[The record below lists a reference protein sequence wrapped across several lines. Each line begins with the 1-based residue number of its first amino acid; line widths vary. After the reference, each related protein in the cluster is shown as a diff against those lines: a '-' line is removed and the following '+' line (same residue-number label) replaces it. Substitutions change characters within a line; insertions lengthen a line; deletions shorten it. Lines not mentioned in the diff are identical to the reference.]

1 MRRLLFVI
9 PLLLA
14 HFDAGA
20 QINRSRFGVQ
30 APSLWVSG
38 GAALQQAFTV
48 ADGATGSVWQFG
60 SATTYSA
67 ALEKTVG
74 NGLLLGVRG
83 SNGLIPLNY
92 STPSASM
99 NAEAQVSQLFG
110 TLRLS
115 TGQGFHSVLEL
126 SAGATYYSS
135 FRTQG
140 ASTKLPPLNGD
151 TDFSFAFGYGF
162 GYSFSPR
169 MSVDVVQDV
178 TTSVHQK
185 DGLNPGDDTTVRMH
199 GTRLMG
205 RIGLG
210 G

>member
-1 MRRLLFVI
+1 MRRLLFMI
-9 PLLLA
+9 SLLLPY
-14 HFDAGA
+14 FDAGA
-20 QINRSRFGVQ
+20 QLSRSRYGVQ
-30 APSLWVSG
+30 TPSVWVSG
-38 GAALQQAFTV
+38 GAALQQGFSV
-48 ADGATGSVWQFG
+48 ADGTTGSVWQFG
-60 SATTYSA
+60 NATTYGA
-67 ALEKTVG
+67 ALEKTLG

-92 STPSASM
+92 SSPGTSLSAD
-99 NAEAQVSQLFG
+99 AQMSQLFG
-110 TLRLS
+110 TLRLAS
-115 TGQGFHSVLEL
+115 GRGLHSVLEL
-126 SAGATYYSS
+126 SAGATYYSN
-135 FRTQG
+135 FRTRG
-140 ASTKLPPLNGD
+140 TAVKLPPLNGD

-185 DGLNPGDDTTVRMH
+185 DGLNPGDDSTVRVH
-199 GTRLMG
+199 GTRIMG

>member
-1 MRRLLFVI
+1 MRRLLSVV

-14 HFDAGA
+14 AFDAGA
-20 QINRSRFGVQ
+20 QVNRPRYGVQ
-30 APSLWVSG
+30 DPTVWVSAG
-38 GAALQQAFTV
+38 GALQQGFSV
-48 ADGATGSVWQFG
+48 VDGTTGSVWRFG
-60 SATTYSA
+60 NATTYGASI
-67 ALEKTVG
+67 EKTVG
-74 NGLLLGVRG
+74 NGLVVGVRG
-83 SNGLIPLNY
+83 SNGLIPLDY
-92 STPSASM
+92 RGPTTSAS
-99 NAEAQVSQLFG
+99 ADAQMSQLFG
-110 TLRLS
+110 TLRLAS
-115 TGQGFHSVLEL
+115 GRGLHSVLEL
-126 SAGATYYSS
+126 SGGATHYSN

-140 ASTKLPPLNGD
+140 SATKLPPLTGD

-169 MSVDVVQDV
+169 VSLDVVQDV

-185 DGLNPGDDTTVRMH
+185 QGLNPGDDSTVRVQ

>member
-1 MRRLLFVI
+1 M
-9 PLLLA
+9 LLA

-20 QINRSRFGVQ
+20 QINGPRSML
-30 APSLWVSG
+30 ATPSVWVSA
-38 GAALQQAFTV
+38 GAALQQGFSV
-48 ADGATGSVWQFG
+48 VDGTTGSVWRFG
-60 SATTYSA
+60 SATTYDA
-67 ALEKTVG
+67 AIEKTVG
-74 NGLLLGVRG
+74 NGLLVGVRG
-83 SNGLIPLNY
+83 SNGLIPVDY
-92 STPSASM
+92 RGPSTSTSAD
-99 NAEAQVSQLFG
+99 AQMSQLFG
-110 TLRLS
+110 TLRLAS
-115 TGQGFHSVLEL
+115 GRGLHSVLEL
-126 SAGATYYSS
+126 SGGATYYSN

-140 ASTKLPPLNGD
+140 TSAKLPPLTGD

-169 MSVDVVQDV
+169 VSVEVVQDV

-185 DGLNPGDDTTVRMH
+185 QGLNPGDDSTVRVQ

>member
-1 MRRLLFVI
+1 VRRLLFVI

-20 QINRSRFGVQ
+20 QINRPRYGVP
-30 APSLWVSG
+30 APSVWVSG
-38 GAALQQAFTV
+38 GAALQQGFSV
-48 ADGATGSVWQFG
+48 ADGTTGSVWQFG
-60 SATTYSA
+60 NATTYGA

-92 STPSASM
+92 SSPSVSV
-99 NAEAQVSQLFG
+99 NANAQVSQLFG
-110 TLRLS
+110 TLRLVS
-115 TGQGFHSVLEL
+115 GRGFHSVLEL
-126 SAGATYYSS
+126 SAGATYYSN
-135 FRTQG
+135 FRTQA
-140 ASTKLPPLNGD
+140 ASTRLPPLNGD

-185 DGLNPGDDTTVRMH
+185 DGLNPGDDSTIRMH
-199 GTRLMG
+199 GTRVMG

>member
-9 PLLLA
+9 PLLLPYVK
-14 HFDAGA
+14 AGA
-20 QINRSRFGVQ
+20 QISRPRYGVQ
-30 APSLWVSG
+30 TPSVWVSG
-38 GAALQQAFTV
+38 GAALQQGFSV
-48 ADGATGSVWQFG
+48 ADGTTGSMWQFG
-60 SATTYSA
+60 NATTYGA
-67 ALEKTVG
+67 ALEKTLG

-92 STPSASM
+92 SSPSTSV
-99 NAEAQVSQLFG
+99 NADAQMSQLFG
-110 TLRLS
+110 TLRLAS
-115 TGQGFHSVLEL
+115 GRGLHSVLEL
-126 SAGATYYSS
+126 SAGATYYSN

-140 ASTKLPPLNGD
+140 ASVKLPPLNGD

-185 DGLNPGDDTTVRMH
+185 DGLNPGDDSTVRMH
-199 GTRLMG
+199 GTRIMG

>member
-1 MRRLLFVI
+1 MRRLLVVI
-9 PLLLA
+9 PMLLA
-14 HFDAGA
+14 YFDAGA
-20 QINRSRFGVQ
+20 QINRPRYGVQ
-30 APSLWVSG
+30 PPSVWVSA
-38 GAALQQAFTV
+38 GAALQQGFTV
-48 ADGATGSVWQFG
+48 VDGTTGSVWQFG
-60 SATTYSA
+60 SATTYAA
-67 ALEKTVG
+67 ALEKTVS
-74 NGLLLGVRG
+74 NGLLVGIRG

-92 STPSASM
+92 SSPSTTA
-99 NAEAQVSQLFG
+99 NADAQLSQLFG
-110 TLRLS
+110 TLRLTS
-115 TGQGFHSVLEL
+115 GQGFHSVLEL
-126 SAGATYYSS
+126 SAGASYYSN
-135 FRTQG
+135 FRTRG
-140 ASTKLPPLNGD
+140 ASVRLPPLNGD

-185 DGLNPGDDTTVRMH
+185 DGLKPGDDTTVRMH